1 MTRRPKWEAKTTRR
15 RFTRVTKT
23 ELQLKLESILEI
35 LQIGIAGG
43 GLANAPEVLVQ
54 EDQCHDTKRLP
65 RRRKNV

>member
-15 RFTRVTKT
+15 RFKRVTKT

-43 GLANAPEVLVQ
+43 GLANAPRVLVQ
-54 EDQCHDTKRLP
+54 EVRTLKHERLP